1 MQMTC
6 TILHSG
12 KQNQYIIHRKKKIE
26 RKSCFLFYSTALCWA
41 SNEHPQKTKEP
52 PHCSLHMYISLTI
65 PLKIFLSIRCNDK
78 SERSHCISFDVTLKW
93 WNLLPPWADCMK
105 MNRGSL
111 PTVSLNWPQTDVL
124 IPAFTSPI
132 GSRLSLDGERLSSI
146 HRLQCSA
153 SEASSVCWWQRGEQ
167 HAWGEVKAKVG
178 GTGRCWGGEWK
189 SIIYTDCLPGWLS
202 IRNCKSFPLYLALL
216 PPLPLST
223 PPVLSADSEIITK
236 PKNRQRRLTTRRN
249 TRLKM
254 TKHVQP
260 EIIQTH
266 PPILDS
272 SYFSVSLPAPRNLHT
287 NNMPLSKKHS
297 DMNWKEPL
305 HIRIFNII
313 YFTKWE

>member
-93 WNLLPPWADCMK
+93 WNLLPPWADCIK

-146 HRLQCSA
+146 HSLQCSA

-178 GTGRCWGGEWK
+178 GTGRCWGGGSE
-189 SIIYTDCLPGWLS
+189 
-202 IRNCKSFPLYLALL
+202 NPLYIQTACLAGY
-216 PPLPLST
+216 PSGTASHFLST
-223 PPVLSADSEIITK
+223 SPSFLLFLSALHLFYQQTAKLLQNQKIDSVGLRLDETPDWK
-236 PKNRQRRLTTRRN
+236 WQNTYSQR
-249 TRLKM
+249 
-254 TKHVQP
+254 
-260 EIIQTH
+260 
-266 PPILDS
+266 
-272 SYFSVSLPAPRNLHT
+272 
-287 NNMPLSKKHS
+287 
-297 DMNWKEPL
+297 
-305 HIRIFNII
+305 
-313 YFTKWE
+313 